1 MKTMGIKELKKNL
14 SEVLREV
21 EESGQTVAVSNR
33 GRIVARL
40 IPAQSAR
47 THKRDSHAT
56 IVDIATLAAQIGADL
71 PAAVSVKET
80 INDIRR

>member
-40 IPAQSAR
+40 IPAQSPR
-47 THKRDSHAT
+47 THIHDPRAT
-56 IVDIATLAAQIGADL
+56 IADIATLAAQISADL
-71 PAAVSVKET
+71 PATVSVEET